1 MQYKRH
7 KFIFIFFFKYTSLLH
22 DLRMLR
28 VSFLW
33 MQNKE
38 SIADSSCYKQNRKG
52 KRKRSKIRKRWRQKT
67 AQNHPMMILCDI
79 SGFIVFIQNSSNS
92 RGMKSLYSIMYC
104 QNAYRLKLITG
115 ETSTLLAPVGST
127 VIGVQTETEMY

>member
-1 MQYKRH
+1 
-7 KFIFIFFFKYTSLLH
+7 
-22 DLRMLR
+22 
-28 VSFLW
+28 
-33 MQNKE
+33 
-38 SIADSSCYKQNRKG
+38 
-52 KRKRSKIRKRWRQKT
+52 
-67 AQNHPMMILCDI
+67 MMILCDL
-79 SGFIVFIQNSSNS
+79 SGFIVFIKNSSNS